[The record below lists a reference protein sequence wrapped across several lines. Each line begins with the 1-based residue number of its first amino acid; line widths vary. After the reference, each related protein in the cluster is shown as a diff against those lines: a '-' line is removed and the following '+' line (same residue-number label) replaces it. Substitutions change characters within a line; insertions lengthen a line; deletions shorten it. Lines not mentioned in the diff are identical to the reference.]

1 MNHFT
6 MGQTLGTFHGP
17 QISPPPITW
26 GLSQQSTSSTFIEAS
41 TFYIIR
47 GRWLCIYECSKHP
60 GCYKVIQLTLGS
72 DFQESHVVPSASVI
86 CCLLLCSD
94 AWAGSLKEY
103 QRCQQVPK
111 CRRGCQEHPWKASS
125 WPCTRPDKL
134 LKLLWVS
141 TPAWPTVRLCSSVRL
156 SLAQPYPLC
165 WVWKLGSGLL
175 IQIKAVSWAVRAA
188 VTKYHPRVPFKQQTW
203 VPPGSGGWKF
213 KIRQMPWLVR
223 AVFSLCPQGLESS
236 WQLEEV
242 PFPCMCLS
250 SDMTPWVLVRII
262 TLIDRHRGT
271 QKVAHTK
278 SLIKDGR
285 RWRWHWR

>member
-47 GRWLCIYECSKHP
+47 GRWLCVYECSQHP

-72 DFQESHVVPSASVI
+72 DFQESHAVPSASVI

-111 CRRGCQEHPWKASS
+111 CRGGCQEHPWKASS

-141 TPAWPTVRLCSSVRL
+141 APAWPTVRLSSSVRL
-156 SLAQPYPLC
+156 SLAQPCPPC
-165 WVWKLGSGLL
+165 WVWKPGSGLL
-175 IQIKAVSWAVRAA
+175 IQIKAVSWAVWAA
-188 VTKYHPRVPFKQQTW
+188 VTEYHPWVPFKQQFLLVDKAGSSRSGRCHGW
-203 VPPGSGGWKF
+203 WELCSHCVPKDWKAPDNWKKF
-213 KIRQMPWLVR
+213 PFHVCVWAQIWPY
-223 AVFSLCPQGLESS
+223 ES
-236 WQLEEV
+236 
-242 PFPCMCLS
+242 
-250 SDMTPWVLVRII
+250 
-262 TLIDRHRGT
+262 
-271 QKVAHTK
+271 
-278 SLIKDGR
+278 
-285 RWRWHWR
+285 